1 MFVSAD
7 KEIEILSKNLSKFK
21 KLRTKVLIN
30 ENKYSRIFNDKFK
43 TYEILK
49 KIGIDVPK
57 YRLFRKFSN
66 LDKILDEFN
75 YPSKSVIVKSR
86 YGIGG
91 RGVYLLVG
99 NDKSE
104 VKRYSWFGI
113 NNRERKFLLLNSSIK
128 KKIFKPQKSI
138 IMEAL
143 TSPSYDADVLKF
155 NNYYKTSIRKRINP
169 AGVPY
174 KGSKIINNKI
184 IEKTIKK
191 ITQRFNLKFILDFDF
206 MTKIKTQKPVV
217 CEINTRPSGSIVDSE
232 IQGKKI
238 FTKFLKILLKN

>member
-1 MFVSAD
+1 
-7 KEIEILSKNLSKFK
+7 
-21 KLRTKVLIN
+21 
-30 ENKYSRIFNDKFK
+30 
-43 TYEILK
+43 
-49 KIGIDVPK
+49 
-57 YRLFRKFSN
+57 
-66 LDKILDEFN
+66 
-75 YPSKSVIVKSR
+75 
-86 YGIGG
+86 
-91 RGVYLLVG
+91 
-99 NDKSE
+99 
-104 VKRYSWFGI
+104 
-113 NNRERKFLLLNSSIK
+113 
-128 KKIFKPQKSI
+128 
-138 IMEAL
+138 MEAL